1 MSLLYPDTVT
11 VYNRLGGEGRAVS
24 WQRTVHTE
32 AARVFDPIGTVCAPG
47 GDRPAAVATAVIAPA
62 GYTAPADFAPGSAG
76 WTLRPRD
83 MVALGAQTSPEPPKG
98 ALTVS
103 VAEAIRMGASVDHVE
118 AEF

>member
-11 VYNRLGGEGRAVS
+11 VYNRLGGEGRAGM
-24 WQRTVHTE
+24 WQRAVLVD
-32 AARVFDPIGTVCAPG
+32 AARVFDPAGTTRAPG
-47 GDRPAAVATAVIAPA
+47 GDRPAAVATAIIAPA
-62 GYTAPADFAPGSAG
+62 GYVAPADFAPGSAC

-98 ALTVS
+98 ALAVS
-103 VAEAIRMGASVDHVE
+103 VAEAVRVGASVDHVE

>member
-1 MSLLYPDTVT
+1 
-11 VYNRLGGEGRAVS
+11 
-24 WQRTVHTE
+24 
-32 AARVFDPIGTVCAPG
+32 
-47 GDRPAAVATAVIAPA
+47 
-62 GYTAPADFAPGSAG
+62 
-76 WTLRPRD
+76 